1 MSYKLTR
8 INEFLNKKDE
18 VSEVKETG
26 IILSGPDTVKNIL
39 INETIKLN
47 KLECVSAEL
56 LNYITDSK
64 IIKQLSYKE
73 KQNLL
78 RTITDIQIN
87 SRDFIFKVAEMS
99 VKNEFLKEVLKL
111 SRGTEKV
118 ISESG
123 EVVDSSITEED
134 RKHLS
139 QIVRDFLNEETRG

>member
-99 VKNEFLKEVLKL
+99 AKNEFLKEVLKL

-123 EVVDSSITEED
+123 EVVESSITEED

>member
-1 MSYKLTR
+1 MNYKLTR
-8 INEFLNKKDE
+8 INEFLNKKED
-18 VSEVKETG
+18 VSQETETG
-26 IILSGPDTVKNIL
+26 IILSGPDTIKNIL
-39 INETIKLN
+39 VNETIKLN

-99 VKNEFLKEVLKL
+99 AKNEFLKEVLKL
-111 SRGTEKV
+111 SKGTEKV

-123 EVVDSSITEED
+123 QVIDSSITEED

-139 QIVRDFLNEETRG
+139 QLIRDFLNEETRG